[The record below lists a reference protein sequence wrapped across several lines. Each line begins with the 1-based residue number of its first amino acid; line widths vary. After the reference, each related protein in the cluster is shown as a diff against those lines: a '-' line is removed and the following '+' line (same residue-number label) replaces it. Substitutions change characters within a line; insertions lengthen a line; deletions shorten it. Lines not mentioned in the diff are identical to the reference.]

1 MHYVLTRAVYS
12 PDRWDREAIKRR
24 LRIFEGVT
32 AASLRAQSVE
42 FTWVL
47 AVHPQDPYLR
57 ERLEISG
64 ATPLFVADSSERPD
78 AALNAYNADWP
89 RDGRLTTRLDDDDAF
104 TKDALARIQRAAKS
118 LRRRTV
124 LMFPRGIRVSG
135 GLYTKVWHSSNA
147 MATLF
152 TPPNDSAMVYDFRH
166 REVRRF
172 CPVRMVDDR
181 VGWLWVRHDDTLS
194 GWKMAARP
202 VDEALKAQFP
212 VDWSVLPS
220 VPIVEPRRGGSRFS

>member
-12 PDRWDREAIKRR
+12 PERWDREAIKRR
-24 LRIFEGVT
+24 LRIFEAIT
-32 AASLRAQSVE
+32 AASLHAQEVE

-64 ATPLFVADSSERPD
+64 ATPIFVDDSSTRPD
-78 AALNAYNADWP
+78 IALNAYKAEWP

-104 TKDALARIQRAAKS
+104 TADALLRVQRAART
-118 LRRRTV
+118 LRRRTA
-124 LMFPRGIRVSG
+124 LMFPKGIRVSG
-135 GLYTKVWHSSNA
+135 GLYTKVWHNSNA

-152 TPPNDSAMVYDFRH
+152 TPPGDEAMVYDYRH
-166 REVRRF
+166 RQVRHF
-172 CPVRMVDDR
+172 CQVRMIDDR

-202 VDEALKAQFP
+202 IDEGLKAKFP

-220 VPIVEPRRGGSRFS
+220 VPTREPGRGGSRFT